1 MVDYYMEGGDEG
13 DYIPATVP
21 IVVGCVLA
29 AMVLV
34 VVVAYFVGRSRQK
47 KKAKLA
53 AANSSGGEN
62 IEIGDIQKPAS
73 KSRSSSTSD

>member
-1 MVDYYMEGGDEG
+1 MEGGDDG

-29 AMVLV
+29 GMVIV
-34 VVVAYFVGRSRQK
+34 VIIAYFVGRSRQK
-47 KKAKLA
+47 KKAKNA
-53 AANSSGGEN
+53 AANSPGGEN
-62 IEIGDIQKPAS
+62 IEIGGIQNPAS